1 MRLSPKFRF
10 KLEKWKSIL
19 RETFAEKKRSYDT
32 SHRMCPECR
41 GLIDRGASVCPLCGA
56 SVKSPRSRAGT
67 PGADRI
73 LGIIPVPSTAT
84 SALVM
89 ANMAL
94 YAIAWY
100 MTQQAASAAGEST
113 SIFSGIAGRVLVRL
127 GGKFGPLMLV
137 LPLSHGE
144 WWRLVTAM
152 FLHAGLLHI
161 GFNLW
166 CLVDLG
172 PEVESLF
179 SIQKYIVL
187 YLVTGVFGFI
197 VSLFWNPLGNSV
209 GASGAIVGLIGILI
223 GASYHHGQLGKAYRS
238 RLWVWVFYIVAIT
251 LIPGLSIDN
260 AAHMGGLVAGL
271 VLGYLIPEGEPQ
283 TRAGENLWNTLTI
296 MSVVII
302 AGSFALMALQLNRP
316 L

>member
-1 MRLSPKFRF
+1 MKLSPRYRF
-10 KLEKWKSIL
+10 KLEKWKSTL
-19 RETFAEKKRSYDT
+19 REMFSEKEKSFDT

-41 GLIDRGASVCPLCGA
+41 GLIDRNASACPLCGA
-56 SVKSPRSRAGT
+56 NLKSPRSRAGT
-67 PGADRI
+67 AGPTRI
-73 LGIIPVPSTAT
+73 LGVIPVPSTAT
-84 SALVM
+84 SALVT
-89 ANMAL
+89 ANIAL
-94 YAIAWY
+94 YAISWY
-100 MTQQAASAAGEST
+100 MTQSAASAAGEST
-113 SIFSGIAGRVLVRL
+113 SLFSGIDLHVLLRL
-127 GGKFGPLMLV
+127 GAKYGPLMV
-137 LPLSHGE
+137 QGE

-152 FLHAGLLHI
+152 FLHGGLLHI

-197 VSLFWNPLGNSV
+197 VSLFWSPGGVSI

-238 RLWVWVFYIVAIT
+238 QLWRWVIYIVAMM
-251 LIPGLSIDN
+251 LIPGLGIDN
-260 AAHMGGLVAGL
+260 AAHMGGLVSGL
-271 VLGYLIPEGEPQ
+271 ILGYLIPEGEPE
-283 TRAGENLWNTLTI
+283 TRAGENLWNVLTI
-296 MSVVII
+296 FSVIII

>member
-1 MRLSPKFRF
+1 
-10 KLEKWKSIL
+10 L
-19 RETFAEKKRSYDT
+19 RETFTRQEQSFDT

-56 SVKSPRSRAGT
+56 RVKAPRSRTGSSG
-67 PGADRI
+67 PDRI
-73 LGIIPVPSTAT
+73 LGVIPVPSTAT
-84 SALVM
+84 SALVA
-89 ANMAL
+89 ANIAL

-100 MTQQAASAAGEST
+100 MTQSAASTAGEST
-113 SIFSGIAGRVLVRL
+113 SLFSGIDVRVLVRL
-127 GGKFGPLMLV
+127 GAKYGPLMV
-137 LPLSHGE
+137 RGE
-144 WWRLVTAM
+144 WWRLVTAT

-179 SIQKYIVL
+179 SIQKFIVL
-187 YLVTGVFGFI
+187 YLVTGIFGFI
-197 VSLFWNPLGNSV
+197 VSFFWSPFGISI

-238 RLWVWVFYIVAIT
+238 QLWRWVIYIVAMM
-251 LIPGLSIDN
+251 LIPGLGIDN
-260 AAHMGGLVAGL
+260 AAHMGGLAAGL
-271 VLGYLIPEGEPQ
+271 ILGYLIPEGAPE
-283 TRAGENLWNTLTI
+283 TRASENLWNVLVI
-296 MSVVII
+296 FSAVII

-316 L
+316 M